1 MRQVSRPETKQPGDG
16 SAVEPV
22 RDHWARWVLKMR
34 DDADPDER
42 RRAEFEQLR
51 ERVLDN
57 ADVRPGDVLL
67 DVGCG
72 DGWIAFAALDRIG
85 PGGRV
90 VFADVSQ
97 DLLDHCRAL
106 AEKLGVLAR
115 CDFVRASAEELP
127 LADASVDVVTT
138 RSVLIYL
145 DRAGKERALREFH
158 RVLRPGGRI
167 SIAEPINSFAY
178 PEPEGWLVGYDLRE
192 VAELAR
198 KVREALSPPGERTL
212 IDFDERDL
220 LAWAEL
226 AGFDPIRLD
235 YEARVERG
243 SWLGGSWERALN
255 LAGNPLAPTLGEAIQ
270 RALTADEAERFETH
284 LRPLVE
290 ANAGRARWAFSFLR
304 GVKPEGLE
312 ASQ

>member
-1 MRQVSRPETKQPGDG
+1 
-16 SAVEPV
+16 
-22 RDHWARWVLKMR
+22 MR

-57 ADVRPGDVLL
+57 GDMRPGDVVL

-72 DGWIAFAALDRIG
+72 DGWIAFAALDRVG
-85 PGGRV
+85 PAGRV

-97 DLLDHCRAL
+97 DLVDHCRAL
-106 AEKLGVLAR
+106 AEELGVLSR
-115 CDFVRASAEELP
+115 CEFVRASAEELP
-127 LADASVDVVTT
+127 LADASVDVLTM

-178 PEPEGWLVGYDLRE
+178 PEPDGWLFGYDLRE
-192 VAELAR
+192 VTELTQ
-198 KVREALSPPGERTL
+198 KVRDVFSAGGDRTL

-226 AGFDPIRLD
+226 AGFDPLRLD
-235 YEARVERG
+235 YEAKVERG
-243 SWLGGSWERALN
+243 SWMQGSWERVLK
-255 LAGNPLAPTLGEAIQ
+255 LAGNPLAPTLGEAIES
-270 RALTADEAERFETH
+270 ALTPAEAERFEAH

-290 ANAGRARWAFSFLR
+290 AGAGRMRMAFSFLR

-312 ASQ
+312 AGR

>member
-1 MRQVSRPETKQPGDG
+1 VSRHETKQPGDG

-145 DRAGKERALREFH
+145 RRAGKERALREFH

-178 PEPEGWLVGYDLRE
+178 PEPEG
-192 VAELAR
+192 
-198 KVREALSPPGERTL
+198 
-212 IDFDERDL
+212 
-220 LAWAEL
+220 
-226 AGFDPIRLD
+226 
-235 YEARVERG
+235 
-243 SWLGGSWERALN
+243 
-255 LAGNPLAPTLGEAIQ
+255 
-270 RALTADEAERFETH
+270 
-284 LRPLVE
+284 
-290 ANAGRARWAFSFLR
+290 
-304 GVKPEGLE
+304 
-312 ASQ
+312 

>member
-1 MRQVSRPETKQPGDG
+1 
-16 SAVEPV
+16 
-22 RDHWARWVLKMR
+22 MR
-34 DDADPDER
+34 DDRDPDER

-57 ADVRPGDVLL
+57 GDVRPGDVVL

-72 DGWIAFAALDRIG
+72 DGWIAFAALDRVG

-97 DLLDHCRAL
+97 DLVDHCRTL
-106 AEKLGVLAR
+106 AEQLGVLTR
-115 CDFVRASAEELP
+115 CDFVRASADELP

-145 DRAGKERALREFH
+145 DRAGKERALGEFH
-158 RVLRPGGRI
+158 RVLRPGGRL

-178 PEPEGWLVGYDLRE
+178 PEPDGWLFGYDLRE
-192 VAELAR
+192 VAEPAR
-198 KVREALSPPGERTL
+198 KVREVFSARGERTL

-226 AGFDPIRLD
+226 AGFDPLRLD
-235 YEARVERG
+235 YEARLERG
-243 SWLGGSWERALN
+243 SWMQGSWERVLN
-255 LAGNPLAPTLGEAIQ
+255 LAGNPLAPTLGDAIE
-270 RALTADEAERFETH
+270 RALTPEEAERFEAH

-290 ANAGRARWAFSFLR
+290 ANAGRMRMAFAFLR
-304 GVKPEGLE
+304 GVKPEGIE
-312 ASQ
+312 VGQ